1 MKRAAWSVLL
11 VALAFESHSLV
22 IQLEAGE
29 RECFMLQVQAKAVV
43 SGNFEVIKPNKM
55 SQLLSVTVSGKNSQK
70 PLYETKGYPEHS
82 FVIEVEED
90 DLLDMCLANGYVGAT
105 DKITRSVGFAI
116 RVTSTYTDTGSPDE
130 KVGSLNGLLQTSKEL
145 NEGLL
150 TLIDHQ
156 AYMRQRESSHRKI
169 IQNTK
174 TRVYYWTCA
183 ECLVLVGLAIWQ
195 ILYIRAFFE
204 TKRRI

>member
-1 MKRAAWSVLL
+1 MKRSVWSVLL
-11 VALAFESHSLV
+11 VVLAFGCHSLV

-29 RECFMLQVQAKAVV
+29 RECFMLQVHAKAVV

-55 SQLLSVTVSGKNSQK
+55 SKPLTVTITGKNNRM
-70 PLYETKGYPEHS
+70 PIYETQGQAEDS
-82 FVIEVEED
+82 FAFEVDED
-90 DLLDMCLANGYVGAT
+90 GILDMCMANGNVDAT
-105 DKITRSVGFAI
+105 DKITRTVGFAI
-116 RVTSTYTDTGSPDE
+116 RVTSTHTDAGATDE
-130 KVGSLNGLLQTSKEL
+130 KVGSLTDLLQFSEEL

-169 IQNTK
+169 MQNTK

-183 ECLVLVGLAIWQ
+183 ECLVLVALAIWQ